1 MSRPTILERK
11 LSERKLG
18 DIMTIKTLTQSIET
32 MLGNKHINIVDKQRR
47 GEDTEF
53 LLKLDDD
60 IDYPTYCRIIIT
72 NE

>member
-1 MSRPTILERK
+1 
-11 LSERKLG
+11 
-18 DIMTIKTLTQSIET
+18 MTIKTLTQSIET
-32 MLGNKHINIVDKQRR
+32 MIGNKHINIVDKQRR

-72 NE
+72 KE